1 VKYEH
6 TNIADV
12 SAARDNA
19 NNANLLSVRLRLA
32 LGVLHIENVEFKR
45 V

>member
-1 VKYEH
+1 MKYEH

-12 SAARDNA
+12 SAARD
-19 NNANLLSVRLRLA
+19 NANLLSVRLRLA